1 MIPLANPDF
10 YHNFPNWVQTIFHSG
25 ITTGS
30 LAAVIL
36 NIFFNELGSKK
47 ESNNDNETDEKAV

>member
-1 MIPLANPDF
+1 M
-10 YHNFPNWVQTIFHSG
+10 VQTIFHSG

-30 LAAVIL
+30 LSAVLL

-47 ESNNDNETDEKAV
+47 EKNNKVEEAK